1 MIAPPGRAGR
11 GLKRSD
17 GLGIMTRRNA
27 IIALLMSAAGSAR
40 ATETNYSTNIRRGG
54 TNLIDW
60 VAMEVNPHWKIHYDL
75 DICDGVEVSKG
86 GKTITITGD
95 EIWKALNA

>member
-1 MIAPPGRAGR
+1 MA
-11 GLKRSD
+11 
-17 GLGIMTRRNA
+17 
-27 IIALLMSAAGSAR
+27 AAGSAR
-40 ATETNYSTNIRRGG
+40 ATETNYSTKITRVGSNQ
-54 TNLIDW
+54 IDF